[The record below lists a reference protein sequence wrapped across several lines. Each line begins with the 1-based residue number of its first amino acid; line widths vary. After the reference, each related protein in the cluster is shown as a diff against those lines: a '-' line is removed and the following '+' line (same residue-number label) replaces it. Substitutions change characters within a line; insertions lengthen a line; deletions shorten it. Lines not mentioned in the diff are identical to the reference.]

1 MSKTV
6 TIEIPAASEA
16 LVRQLLA
23 LHEELQALALSA
35 ADGTVLDA
43 CEAAVVPKGREL
55 TKNILAQAVARR
67 VEAAEKGGVDPQLL
81 LRAGQREP
89 RDQIPPVRNQCR
101 CVEPDATVL
110 AVPLRSRR
118 GLRRRCGAG
127 PEPTH

>member
-1 MSKTV
+1 MSQTV

-55 TKNILAQAVARR
+55 TKNLLADAVARR
-67 VEAAEKGGVDPQLL
+67 IAAAEKRGRRSASALAD
-81 LRAGQREP
+81 EP
-89 RDQIPPVRNQCR
+89 RRTAGRRPVS
-101 CVEPDATVL
+101 L
-110 AVPLRSRR
+110 
-118 GLRRRCGAG
+118 
-127 PEPTH
+127 